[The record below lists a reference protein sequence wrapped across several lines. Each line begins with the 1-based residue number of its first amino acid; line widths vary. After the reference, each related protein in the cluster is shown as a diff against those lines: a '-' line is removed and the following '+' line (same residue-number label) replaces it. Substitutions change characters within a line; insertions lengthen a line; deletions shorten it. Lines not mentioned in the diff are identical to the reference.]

1 MPNFDVIAFDADDTL
16 WHAEHLYAD
25 AQARFKQL
33 LAPYRDP
40 EWYVPYHVTW
50 AHEAAEPPPAD
61 QPGYFQLEHLGLLPA
76 LIETLRDANPA
87 RAVAPGASHQD
98 EPLLLRQRETDG

>member
-40 EWYVPYHVTW
+40 EWYAPYHVTW

-61 QPGYFQLEHLGLLPA
+61 QPGYFQLEHMGLWQA
-76 LIETLRDANPA
+76 LIETPRDVTPLRHLVLAA
-87 RAVAPGASHQD
+87 YQQD
-98 EPLLLRQRETDG
+98 EPLSN